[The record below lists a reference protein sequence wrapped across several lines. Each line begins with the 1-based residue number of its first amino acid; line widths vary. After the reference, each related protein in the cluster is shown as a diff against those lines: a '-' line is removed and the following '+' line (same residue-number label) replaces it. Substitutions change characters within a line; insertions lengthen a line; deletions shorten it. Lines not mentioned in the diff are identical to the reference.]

1 MTPSTWSVNKHCLR
15 CYSSVSVRIYKVSH
29 FSSILE
35 KAGPMLTAPHTG
47 LACRFKLLSLSL
59 PYPNHHPHAPPILPP
74 YQPANLALAPVISIL
89 SPSPPLSLPSL
100 PPCPQEHL
108 VFKLRLHLTS
118 TKNIWVI
125 RHTVEFTKL
134 VHRKKGYSA

>member
-1 MTPSTWSVNKHCLR
+1 
-15 CYSSVSVRIYKVSH
+15 
-29 FSSILE
+29 
-35 KAGPMLTAPHTG
+35 MLTAPHTG

-74 YQPANLALAPVISIL
+74 YQPANLALAPVIHIL
-89 SPSPPLSLPSL
+89 SPPPPPS
-100 PPCPQEHL
+100 PQEHL

-134 VHRKKGYSA
+134 VHRKKGYFA